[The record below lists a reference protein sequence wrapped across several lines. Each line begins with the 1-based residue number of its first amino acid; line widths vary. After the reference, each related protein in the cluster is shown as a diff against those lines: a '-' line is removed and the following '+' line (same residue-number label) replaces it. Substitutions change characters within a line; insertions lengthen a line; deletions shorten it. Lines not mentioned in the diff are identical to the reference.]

1 MRLNDRPTP
10 FDESDWTIIGVQRT
24 FQPPIVPSLVHVDAA
39 ELARVVGRH
48 DHADTVRLQTVDDAA
63 ATQAAALAAVEA
75 RLAAAGIEVRSTRT
89 GAEDRRIF
97 GERFNLL
104 TVILLV
110 MAFLLGTV
118 GGLGLMGTMS
128 INVLERRREI
138 GVMRAI
144 GASNGA
150 VMRLVVV
157 EGVVVGLMSWA
168 GALVLAQPMS
178 RLMSYAVG
186 MAFLKRPL
194 SYGFDW
200 RAPLM
205 WIVIVVV
212 IAALSSLLPA
222 WSAARISV
230 RETLAYE

>member
-1 MRLNDRPTP
+1 M
-10 FDESDWTIIGVQRT
+10 
-24 FQPPIVPSLVHVDAA
+24 
-39 ELARVVGRH
+39 
-48 DHADTVRLQTVDDAA
+48 
-63 ATQAAALAAVEA
+63 
-75 RLAAAGIEVRSTRT
+75 RSTRT